1 MTLPGHGAAGIA
13 GRRWKIKKGLSAKA
27 ERVARELEK

>member
-13 GRRWKIKKGLSAKA
+13 GRWKIKKVLSARA
-27 ERVARELEK
+27 ERAARELEK